1 MLLPRSARR
10 CVNYVNNLL
19 VNDFEFNSN
28 GNDVLFVTFAGMA
41 GILRTLARIRQKI
54 GIETRPFEFVHSLQD
69 EKCDT
74 LFLRD
79 RHRAY
84 YHFGVKGV
92 GGNVDEVASFL
103 NRIIKERQYKLVV
116 TLGHSMGGY
125 ASLLFASKIYSDICI
140 GISPRT
146 FLDPENRAKYADDRF
161 KEEIGRLYKSQ
172 GYARSQFHDL
182 QRYFLS
188 LGDHPSAKSCTY
200 LLFFGG
206 GDRLDRIHATRMI
219 GLVQPFHIYE
229 VTEARHNAARN
240 MRDSGSFLRLVDNIL
255 RFNDHRNLDTLLQ
268 SLSEERSLRKL
279 LMRSRSLDSQTS
291 RRSIFEDAN
300 PL

>member
-19 VNDFEFNSN
+19 VDDLEFNSS

-41 GILRTLARIRQKI
+41 GILKTFARIRQKI

-69 EKCDT
+69 KNCDV

-92 GGNVDEVASFL
+92 GGNVDEVAEFL
-103 NRIIKERQYKLVV
+103 NRKIAERQYKLVV

-125 ASLLFASKIYSDICI
+125 ASLLFASKIKSDICI

-146 FLDPENRAKYADDRF
+146 FLDLENRAIYSDNRF

-172 GYARSQFHDL
+172 GNATSQFYDL
-182 QRYFLS
+182 KKYFLS
-188 LGDHPSAKSCTY
+188 SDGLPNGKSCTY

-206 GDRLDRIHATRMI
+206 GDRLDKVHATRMI
-219 GLVQPFHIYE
+219 GLNQPFHIYE
-229 VTEARHNAARN
+229 VKNAGHNAARH
-240 MRDSGSFLRLVDNIL
+240 MRDSGSLLRLVDNIL
-255 RFNDHRNLDTLLQ
+255 RFNNHRNLDLLLQ
-268 SLSEERSLRKL
+268 SISSEPTMRKL
-279 LMRSRSLDSQTS
+279 LMRSRSL
-291 RRSIFEDAN
+291 A
-300 PL
+300 